1 MRTSSNHKTFILFSQ
16 LLLSS
21 ISFVGVLF
29 AADTQDSVDVNL
41 LDFEVWQRERGYWF
55 GEYTFLNSSGKSD
68 YEATDDSTSGQYD
81 YRRYFG
87 FISLQVKGDELK
99 QRNIFLRPALD
110 IEAKDLDEDGTVS
123 VNELDAFGF
132 SSPFDYAID
141 LQTKI
146 ATPLQSNG
154 DAAELIPFN
163 YSEGTEKTFT
173 ADQSASDQSG
183 NLSGLYFG
191 FPTTTTII
199 GDDTVLY
206 RVGDS
211 SIFQNQLTTLPGNG
225 VRVRTAQGFSFGSS
239 LPSYGSYY
247 RETKFEDDVDEQGVV
262 IMTAREKFLLKL
274 EEYRQLYNVPEVN
287 QIADVE
293 DFFTTGL
300 EPSEEGLKPAE
311 DSIVGAWL
319 LDTGSSEGGDFNQP
333 EAAVVSFMADNTFIS
348 NDSAEFVDGDIRG
361 TMKGVWERTGENSI
375 EVTSITLEL
384 DPLKPNGYIGSHI
397 SSIIFTQDPIN
408 DQIDARIETTF
419 YPEGTDPLAFDSTE
433 GSSRGVTIFTGGRRI
448 EVDPTTGESI
458 ENQNLTGEI
467 PVGTWFGTA
476 VANDPATAAFETLE
490 FEPSFLDD
498 GNVIYNDVQEE
509 AQFYTAAHGQWTKT
523 GDNTFDAVAIRPN
536 LLGTESVELE
546 GWVKIH
552 FSGVIDPSDSE
563 LLTGTLSLT
572 SFDANEDPLDPSLSG
587 ESMGTYTVSSLGRLR
602 TFATGQA
609 DADLKNDLAVGTWFG
624 RAIPDDPELSPFP
637 EVYMTPTFLGDGNF
651 IANDAIATSL
661 HHTAHGDW
669 VRVDEF
675 TVEST
680 FLFIIGTPDPQMP
693 LGSLFRIQF
702 TGIINPAQPD
712 IMTGKVAPMLF
723 PPGTD
728 PLDLD
733 STEGVP
739 LVGLTFPELKRIK
752 TPSKSIVGESG
763 DMNADGVVNVFDI
776 EPFILALNN
785 PVEFTETTGV
795 NSKTGDLNGDGQVN
809 VFDIEPFVNALNG
822 STNDPELAQFQ
833 AVTIKSRVDAY
844 PQRPVHY
851 EAWAEEQ
858 GLHSKNNAPY
868 ADPNG
873 DGLVNLA
880 AYTIGASALGNN
892 EINIGIETKGDST
905 TLQFS
910 SPHYVTGVHVGT
922 EVSTALKTGAWTP
935 GPRPVLVRSNS
946 TQNYYEVT
954 IPRNGNRQFARLT
967 FGETR

>member
-1 MRTSSNHKTFILFSQ
+1 MKTSRNNKKFILFSQ
-16 LLLSS
+16 LLLGS

-29 AADTQDSVDVNL
+29 AADTPDSVDVNL

-68 YEATDDSTSGQYD
+68 YEATEDSTSGQYD

-87 FISLQVKGDELK
+87 FINLQVKGNELK

-110 IEAKDLDEDGTVS
+110 LEGKDLDEDGTVS

-141 LQTKI
+141 LQTNI
-146 ATPLQSNG
+146 ATPLQPNG
-154 DAAELIPFN
+154 DAADLIPFN
-163 YSEGTEKTFT
+163 YNEGTEKTFT

-199 GDDTVLY
+199 GEDTVLY
-206 RVGDS
+206 RVGDTP
-211 SIFQNQLTTLPGNG
+211 IFQNQLTTLPGNG

-287 QIADVE
+287 QIADVA

-300 EPSEEGLKPAE
+300 EPAEEQDA
-311 DSIVGAWL
+311 
-319 LDTGSSEGGDFNQP
+319 
-333 EAAVVSFMADNTFIS
+333 
-348 NDSAEFVDGDIRG
+348 
-361 TMKGVWERTGENSI
+361 
-375 EVTSITLEL
+375 
-384 DPLKPNGYIGSHI
+384 KPN
-397 SSIIFTQDPIN
+397 
-408 DQIDARIETTF
+408 
-419 YPEGTDPLAFDSTE
+419 
-433 GSSRGVTIFTGGRRI
+433 
-448 EVDPTTGESI
+448 
-458 ENQNLTGEI
+458 
-467 PVGTWFGTA
+467 
-476 VANDPATAAFETLE
+476 
-490 FEPSFLDD
+490 
-498 GNVIYNDVQEE
+498 
-509 AQFYTAAHGQWTKT
+509 
-523 GDNTFDAVAIRPN
+523 
-536 LLGTESVELE
+536 
-546 GWVKIH
+546 
-552 FSGVIDPSDSE
+552 
-563 LLTGTLSLT
+563 
-572 SFDANEDPLDPSLSG
+572 ED
-587 ESMGTYTVSSLGRLR
+587 
-602 TFATGQA
+602 
-609 DADLKNDLAVGTWFG
+609 
-624 RAIPDDPELSPFP
+624 
-637 EVYMTPTFLGDGNF
+637 
-651 IANDAIATSL
+651 
-661 HHTAHGDW
+661 
-669 VRVDEF
+669 
-675 TVEST
+675 
-680 FLFIIGTPDPQMP
+680 
-693 LGSLFRIQF
+693 
-702 TGIINPAQPD
+702 
-712 IMTGKVAPMLF
+712 
-723 PPGTD
+723 
-728 PLDLD
+728 
-733 STEGVP
+733 
-739 LVGLTFPELKRIK
+739 
-752 TPSKSIVGESG
+752 SIVGESG

-822 STNDPELAQFQ
+822 STNDPELAQLQ
-833 AVTIKSRVDAY
+833 AATIKSRVDAY

-892 EINIGIETKGDST
+892 EINVGIETKGDST
-905 TLQFS
+905 TLRFS
-910 SPHYVTGVHVGT
+910 SPHYVTGVHIGT

-954 IPRNGNRQFARLT
+954 IPSNGNRQFARLT
-967 FGETR
+967 FGESR